1 MKNKLQ
7 QYFPMIRT
15 RKEIMADIKQS
26 EKLSEMFYH
35 WDKEYREEFLD
46 FCTGAKGVKMM
57 YDFVSKEILNPESH
71 RERVNNFL
79 SLLLGQCVRV
89 LEVLPNDGTRLAEES
104 TLMIMDIVVELEDG
118 SIVNLEIQ
126 KIGYMFPGERSA
138 CYSADLLLRQYKR
151 VQRKLK
157 QKKLNAKNCYR
168 EIKDVYTIVLFE
180 HSPGEFHEV
189 PDVYIHRFEQG
200 SDSGV
205 RLNLLQKY
213 LFVSLD
219 IFSKIKHN
227 ESNMIHLD
235 NRLEA
240 WFAFFC
246 MDDPEDIMVII
257 EQYPDFRELY
267 EQVYEI
273 CRNVEDIMG
282 LFSKELAELDHNT
295 AEYMVDV
302 MQKQLDQKK
311 QELQSTTEELMTTNV
326 KLQSTNEELQSTSAK
341 LQDANEELQSTSAKL
356 QDANEELQST
366 SAKLQHKEE
375 ELQKLKAAYAELLKK
390 AEA

>member
-71 RERVNNFL
+71 RERLNNFL

-89 LEVLPNDGTRLAEES
+89 LEILPNDGTRLAEES

-246 MDDPEDIMVII
+246 MDDPEDIMAII

-311 QELQSTTEELMTTNV
+311 RELQSTTEELMTTNV
-326 KLQSTNEELQSTSAK
+326 KLQSTNEK
-341 LQDANEELQSTSAKL
+341 
-356 QDANEELQST
+356 LQST

>member
-7 QYFPMIRT
+7 QYFPLIRT
-15 RKEIMADIKQS
+15 REEIKAEIMRRESLA
-26 EKLSEMFYH
+26 EMFYS
-35 WDKEYREEFLD
+35 WEKESREEFLD
-46 FCTGAKGVKMM
+46 FCSGAKGVKMM
-57 YDFVSKEILNPESH
+57 YDFVSKEVLNPESH
-71 RERVNNFL
+71 RERVNDFL
-79 SLLLGQCVRV
+79 SLLLDQKVRI

-151 VQRKLK
+151 VQMRM
-157 QKKLNAKNCYR
+157 KKKDKHSRNYYK

-189 PDVYIHRFEQG
+189 SDTYIHRFEQS

-219 IFSKIKHN
+219 IFSRIKHN
-227 ESNMIHLD
+227 ESKMIQLD
-235 NRLEA
+235 NRMEA
-240 WFAFFC
+240 WFAFLS
-246 MDDPEDIMVII
+246 MDDPEDIIAI
-257 EQYPDFRELY
+257 LEQYPDFREMY
-267 EQVYEI
+267 EQIYEI
-273 CRNVEDIMG
+273 CRNMEDIMG
-282 LFSKELAELDHNT
+282 LFSEELAEMGHNT

-302 MQKQLDQKK
+302 MHRQLEEKK
-311 QELQSTTEELMTTNV
+311 EELQSKSEE
-326 KLQSTNEELQSTSAK
+326 LQSTNEKLQSKTQELQNTSDR
-341 LQDANEELQSTSAKL
+341 LQNTEA
-356 QDANEELQST
+356 
-366 SAKLQHKEE
+366 
-375 ELQKLKAAYAELLKK
+375 ELQKLRSAYEELLKK
-390 AEA
+390 VNE